1 MKKLWPF
8 FGNYKKECVLGPL
21 FKLLEASFELFIPLL
36 VKQII
41 DIGIPSGDKGYIV
54 QRMLLMAALALV
66 GLVCSLTAQFFSARA
81 ATGFAAKVKA
91 AVFSHVQTLSYSEID
106 SVGTSTLITRLT
118 SDVNTLQGGV
128 NMSLRL
134 FLRSPFIVFGAVFMA
149 FTIDVRIALVFV
161 VTVILL
167 SVVVYGIMLLTVPM
181 HRKVQNDLDRVTAD
195 TRANL
200 SGVRV
205 IRAFGLEESE
215 EENFGRAN
223 AALVRMQI
231 IAGRVSAL
239 LNPLTFVLIN
249 LGLCV
254 LIERGAVAVHS
265 GRLSQGAVV
274 ALVNYMSQILVEL
287 IKLANLIVQ
296 LSRAL
301 ACGSRLSSVLELES
315 SMREGTESPAWNG
328 GAAAVSFEH
337 ISFRYADAGE
347 DALSEVDLSVPAG
360 STLGI
365 IGGTGS
371 GKSSLINLIPR
382 FYDATEGRVCVD
394 GRDVRS
400 YRYASLRERIAVV
413 PQRSVLFS
421 GTVADNLRWGKRDA
435 TKEEMEEALKEAQAY
450 DFVMAKEGGLE
461 AEVTPGGGNFSGGQK
476 QRLALARALIRRP
489 AILILDDSTS
499 ALDYATDAA
508 VRKAIRGLKE
518 RPTTVIVSQRTASIM
533 QADRILVLED
543 GRVAGLG
550 THEEL
555 LKSCGVYKEIYES
568 QFGGNDAGKPGDH

>member
-1 MKKLWPF
+1 M
-8 FGNYKKECVLGPL
+8 LGPL

-41 DIGIPSGDKGYIV
+41 DVGIPSGDKGYIV
-54 QRMLLMAALALV
+54 QRMLLMAALALI

-81 ATGFAAKVKA
+81 ATGFAARVKS
-91 AVFSHVQTLSYSEID
+91 AVFSHVQTLSYSELD

-149 FTIDVRIALVFV
+149 FTIDVRIALIFV
-161 VTVILL
+161 ATVLLL

-181 HRKVQNDLDRVTAD
+181 HRKVQNDLDRVTAN

-200 SGVRV
+200 NGVRV
-205 IRAFGLEESE
+205 IRAFGLEEKE
-215 EENFGRAN
+215 EESFGRAN

-231 IAGRVSAL
+231 VAGRVSAL

-254 LIERGAVAVHS
+254 LIERGAIAVHS

-301 ACGSRLSSVLELES
+301 ACGSRLGSVLEMKS
-315 SMREGTESPAWNG
+315 SMQEGTEAPEWNG
-328 GAAAVSFEH
+328 GAASLALEKL
-337 ISFRYADAGE
+337 SFRYADAGE
-347 DALSEVDLSVPAG
+347 NALCEVDVSVPAG

-382 FYDATEGRVCVD
+382 FYDATEGKVLVD
-394 GRDVRS
+394 GRDVRE

-435 TKEEMEEALKEAQAY
+435 TKEEMEEALKQAQAY
-450 DFVMAKEGGLE
+450 DFVMGKEGGLE
-461 AEVTPGGGNFSGGQK
+461 AEVTSGGGNFSGGQK
-476 QRLALARALIRRP
+476 QRLAIARALIRRP

-508 VRKAIRGLKE
+508 VRKAIRELKD
-518 RPTTVIVSQRTASIM
+518 RPTTLIVSQRTASIM
-533 QADRILVLED
+533 HADRILVLED
-543 GRVAGLG
+543 GKVAGLG

-555 LKSCGVYKEIYES
+555 LKDCGVYREIYES
-568 QFGGNDAGKPGDH
+568 QYGGENAG